1 MKPNK
6 RDYNRRASPPKPVVG
21 EVYSGLAFMAM
32 VPRLLLLTSLI
43 EAVGIG
49 LVILYFTADWPFWTL
64 VVGLVVAV
72 VGLVGTTVAVFLRMP
87 IRLILAADRL
97 QKLQG
102 SGETES
108 VVLQIPYRNLAT
120 VEYQGGEDERIGLD
134 LIHLGDPDTY
144 EANDS
149 LEANKRAKGYH
160 VVLTSQYKQPLRMIY
175 DELKRRLQAAR
186 EVAPKE
192 G

>member
-1 MKPNK
+1 
-6 RDYNRRASPPKPVVG
+6 
-21 EVYSGLAFMAM
+21 LA
-32 VPRLLLLTSLI
+32 T
-43 EAVGIG
+43 
-49 LVILYFTADWPFWTL
+49 
-64 VVGLVVAV
+64 
-72 VGLVGTTVAVFLRMP
+72 
-87 IRLILAADRL
+87 DRL
-97 QKLQG
+97 QKVEG
-102 SGETES
+102 AGETES
-108 VVLQIPYRNLAT
+108 VVLQIPYRNLAA
-120 VEYQGGEDERIGLD
+120 VEYQGGEDEHIGLD